1 MELNQLHYFVAVAH
15 CENITKAAKELFISQ
30 PALSRVILRLE
41 QELGTPLFD
50 RHGGRVTLNKHGKA
64 FLQYVEPALESI
76 NAGVHA
82 VIDELGGREIVI
94 HNYLTADL
102 FKSIVERCQAEL
114 PDIVF
119 TVRNIGDNAD
129 DASMLQEK
137 PDIVMLPT
145 KDFRNYIFPM
155 SYMERWCVIY
165 NCKYQFHTP
174 FDGARLTLRQLTE
187 EPIVLSG
194 SKLDRAFVDGMFASA
209 GLTPK
214 ILPCATLADSS
225 AQINR
230 CKGIGLVPVSNFRSL
245 IKSID
250 SIPIAA
256 AAVCDFP
263 CQRMLYLGR
272 SPRFLSNADE
282 YRVLEAIK
290 GFLSKEYAETDEF
303 YESYFGLSDS
313 EAE

>member
-15 CENITKAAKELFISQ
+15 CENITKAAKELFITQ

-50 RHGGRVTLNKHGKA
+50 RHGGRVTLNDHGKA
-64 FLQYVEPALESI
+64 FLRHVEPALESI

-82 VIDELGGREIVI
+82 VIDELGGREILI

-102 FKSIVERCQAEL
+102 IKFIVERCQAEF
-114 PDIVF
+114 PDISF
-119 TVRNIGDNAD
+119 TVKNIGDNAD
-129 DASMLQEK
+129 DDSMLQAK

-145 KDFRNYIFPM
+145 QDFHNYVFPM
-155 SYMERWCVIY
+155 SYKERWCVIY
-165 NCKYQFHTP
+165 NCKYAFHSE
-174 FDGARLTLRQLTE
+174 FDGSHLTLRQLTE

-194 SKLDRAFVDGMFASA
+194 SKLDREFVDRIFASA

-214 ILPCATLADSS
+214 ILPCTALADSS

-256 AAVCDFP
+256 AMVSDHP
-263 CQRMLYLGR
+263 CERMLYLGR

-282 YRVLEAIK
+282 YQVLEAIK
-290 GFLSKEYAETDEF
+290 NFLSREYAETDEF
-303 YESYFGLSDS
+303 FESYFGT
-313 EAE
+313 ETE

>member
-50 RHGGRVTLNKHGKA
+50 RHGGRVTLNEHGKA
-64 FLQYVEPALESI
+64 FLRYVEPALESI
-76 NAGVHA
+76 NTGVHA
-82 VIDELGGREIVI
+82 VIDALGGREIVI

-114 PDIVF
+114 PDIAFSVK
-119 TVRNIGDNAD
+119 NIGDNAD
-129 DASMLQEK
+129 DVSMLQEK

-145 KDFRNYIFPM
+145 KDFRNYVFPM

-174 FDGARLTLRQLTE
+174 TDGTHLTLEQLAQ
-187 EPIVLSG
+187 EPLVLSG
-194 SKLDRAFVDGMFASA
+194 SKLDRKFVEDMFASR
-209 GLTPK
+209 GLMPK
-214 ILPCATLADSS
+214 ILPCASLADSS

-256 AAVCDFP
+256 AMVSDHP
-263 CQRMLYLGR
+263 CERMLYLGR

-290 GFLSKEYAETDEF
+290 NFLSKEYAETDEF
-303 YESYFGLSDS
+303 YESYFGLNNS
-313 EAE
+313 ETE

>member
-15 CENITKAAKELFISQ
+15 CENITKAAKELFITQ

-50 RHGGRVTLNKHGKA
+50 RHGGRVTLNDHGKA
-64 FLQYVEPALESI
+64 FLRHVEPALESI

-82 VIDELGGREIVI
+82 VIDELGGREILI

-102 FKSIVERCQAEL
+102 FKFIVERCQAEF
-114 PDIVF
+114 PDISF
-119 TVRNIGDNAD
+119 TVKNIGDNAD
-129 DASMLQEK
+129 DDSMLQAK

-145 KDFRNYIFPM
+145 QDFHNYVFPM
-155 SYMERWCVIY
+155 SYKERWCVIY
-165 NCKYQFHTP
+165 NCKYAFHSE
-174 FDGARLTLRQLTE
+174 FDGSHLTLRQLTE

-194 SKLDRAFVDGMFASA
+194 SKLDREFVDRIFASA

-214 ILPCATLADSS
+214 ILPCTALADSS

-256 AAVCDFP
+256 AHGIGSPLRENAVSG
-263 CQRMLYLGR
+263 Q
-272 SPRFLSNADE
+272 
-282 YRVLEAIK
+282 K
-290 GFLSKEYAETDEF
+290 SKIPVQCRRIPGA
-303 YESYFGLSDS
+303 GGH
-313 EAE
+313 

>member
-1 MELNQLHYFVAVAH
+1 MELNQLHYFVAVAQ
-15 CENITKAAKELFISQ
+15 CENITKAAKELFITQ

-50 RHGGRVTLNKHGKA
+50 RHSGRVTLNTHGRA
-64 FLQYVEPALESI
+64 FLRYVEPALESI

-114 PDIVF
+114 PDITF
-119 TVRNIGDNAD
+119 SIKNIGDNAD
-129 DASMLQEK
+129 DEMLLK
-137 PDIVMLPT
+137 TRPDIVMLPT
-145 KDFRNYIFPM
+145 KDFHNYVFPV

-174 FDGARLTLRQLTE
+174 FDGTQLTLRQLVE
-187 EPIVLSG
+187 EPIVFSG
-194 SKLDRAFVDGMFASA
+194 SKLDREFAEQIFRQV
-209 GLTPK
+209 GLSPK

-225 AQINR
+225 SQINR
-230 CKGIGLVPVSNFRSL
+230 CKGVGFVPVSNFRSL

-256 AAVCDFP
+256 AMVSDHP

-272 SPRFLSNADE
+272 NPKFLSNADE
-282 YRVLEAIK
+282 YRVLEEIK
-290 GFLSKEYAETDEF
+290 NYLSKEYAETDAF
-303 YESYFGLSDS
+303 FESYFGM
-313 EAE
+313 EAGE

>member
-1 MELNQLHYFVAVAH
+1 MELNQLHYFVKVAKT
-15 CENITKAAKELFISQ
+15 ENITKAAQELFITQ

-41 QELGTPLFD
+41 QEMGTTLFD
-50 RHGGRVTLNKHGKA
+50 RHGGRVTLNAHGKK

-82 VIDELGGREIVI
+82 VIDELGGQEIVI

-114 PDIVF
+114 PDTVF
-119 TVRNIGDNAD
+119 TVSNIGN
-129 DASMLQEK
+129 DAEEESLQNTE

-145 KDFRNYIFPM
+145 KDFHSFVFPM

-165 NCKYQFHTP
+165 NCKYAFHSD
-174 FDGARLTLRQLTE
+174 FNGRSITLEQLAQ
-187 EPIVLSG
+187 EPIVFSG
-194 SKLDRAFVDGMFASA
+194 SRFDRAFVDAIFAEA
-209 GLTPK
+209 GLRPK
-214 ILPCATLADSS
+214 IMECTTLAESS
-225 AQINR
+225 TQINR
-230 CKGIGLVPVSNFRSL
+230 CKAVGFVPASNFRSL

-256 AAVCDFP
+256 AVVSDSP

-272 SPRFLSNADE
+272 NPKFLSNADE
-282 YRVLEAIK
+282 YKVLETIK
-290 GFLSKEYAETDEF
+290 NYLSKEYAETDAF
-303 YESYFGLSDS
+303 FESYFGQS
-313 EAE
+313 

>member
-15 CENITKAAKELFISQ
+15 CENIAKAAKELFITQ

-50 RHGGRVTLNKHGKA
+50 RHGGRVTLNEHGRA
-64 FLQYVEPALESI
+64 FLRHVEPALESI

-82 VIDELGGREIVI
+82 VIDELGGREIII

-102 FKSIVERCQAEL
+102 FKSIVERCQAEF
-114 PDIVF
+114 PDVVF
-119 TVRNIGDNAD
+119 TVKNIGENAEV
-129 DASMLQEK
+129 DAMRQTK

-145 KDFRNYIFPM
+145 KDFHSYIFPM

-165 NCKYQFHTP
+165 NCKYQFHTE
-174 FDGARLTLRQLTE
+174 FDGSHLTLRQLTE
-187 EPIVLSG
+187 EPIIFSG
-194 SKLDRAFVDGMFASA
+194 SRLDREFVDGMFASA

-214 ILPCATLADSS
+214 ILECTALSDSS
-225 AQINR
+225 IQVNR
-230 CKGIGLVPVSNFRSL
+230 CKGVALVPVSNFRSL
-245 IKSID
+245 IQSID

-256 AAVCDFP
+256 AMVSDHP

-282 YRVLEAIK
+282 YRVLETIK
-290 GFLSKEYAETDEF
+290 NFLSKEYMETDAF
-303 YESYFGLSDS
+303 FESYFGMDT
-313 EAE
+313 AE

>member
-1 MELNQLHYFVAVAH
+1 MELNQLHYFVAVAR
-15 CENITKAAKELFISQ
+15 CENITRAAKELFITQ

-50 RHGGRVTLNKHGKA
+50 RNGGRVTLNEHGKA
-64 FLQYVEPALESI
+64 FLRYVEPALESI

-82 VIDELGGREIVI
+82 VIDELSGREIII

-102 FKSIVERCQAEL
+102 LKSIVERCQAEL
-114 PDIVF
+114 PDVNF
-119 TVRNIGDNAD
+119 SVKNIGDNAD
-129 DASMLQEK
+129 DETMQGTR
-137 PDIVMLPT
+137 PDIVILPT
-145 KDFRNYIFPM
+145 KDFLNYVFPM

-165 NCKYQFHTP
+165 NCKYRFHTP
-174 FDGARLTLRQLTE
+174 FDGSHLTLRQLAE
-187 EPIVLSG
+187 EPIVLFG
-194 SKLDRAFVDGMFASA
+194 SKMDREFVEHIFGQA

-225 AQINR
+225 SQINR
-230 CKGIGLVPVSNFRSL
+230 CKGVGFVPVSNFRSL

-256 AAVCDFP
+256 AMVSDHP

-272 SPRFLSNADE
+272 SSRFLSNADE
-282 YRVLEAIK
+282 YRVLETIQNY
-290 GFLSKEYAETDEF
+290 LSKEYAETDAF
-303 YESYFGLSDS
+303 FGSYFGT
-313 EAE
+313 ETAEK

>member
-1 MELNQLHYFVAVAH
+1 MEINQLHYFVAVAR
-15 CENITKAAKELFISQ
+15 CENITKAAKELFITQ

-50 RHGGRVTLNKHGKA
+50 RHGGRVTLNEHGQS
-64 FLQYVEPALESI
+64 FLRYVEPALESI

-114 PDIVF
+114 PDITF
-119 TVRNIGDNAD
+119 FIKNIGDNAND
-129 DASMLQEK
+129 ETMFQAR

-145 KDFRNYIFPM
+145 KDFHNYIFPM
-155 SYMERWCVIY
+155 SYMERWCGSY
-165 NCKYQFHTP
+165 NCHREFMDSIFH
-174 FDGARLTLRQLTE
+174 Q
-187 EPIVLSG
+187 
-194 SKLDRAFVDGMFASA
+194 A
-209 GLTPK
+209 GLSPK

-225 AQINR
+225 SQINR
-230 CKGIGLVPVSNFRSL
+230 CKGVGFVPASNFRSL

-256 AAVCDFP
+256 AMVSDHP

-272 SPRFLSNADE
+272 NPKFLSNADE

-290 GFLSKEYAETDEF
+290 NYLSKEYAETDAF
-303 YESYFGLSDS
+303 YESYFGMEH
-313 EAE
+313 EA

>member
-1 MELNQLHYFVAVAH
+1 MELNQLHYFVAVAR
-15 CENITKAAKELFISQ
+15 CENITKAAKELFITQ

-50 RHGGRVTLNKHGKA
+50 RHGGRVTLNEHGRA
-64 FLQYVEPALESI
+64 FLRYVEPALESI

-119 TVRNIGDNAD
+119 TVKNIGDNAD
-129 DASMLQEK
+129 DDSMLRTK

-145 KDFRNYIFPM
+145 KDFHNYIFPM

-174 FDGARLTLRQLTE
+174 FDGSHLTLSQLVE

-194 SKLDRAFVDGMFASA
+194 SKLDREFVDSIFASA

-214 ILPCATLADSS
+214 ILPCASLAESS
-225 AQINR
+225 AQVNR
-230 CKGIGLVPVSNFRSL
+230 CKGVAFVPVSNFRSL

-256 AAVCDFP
+256 AMVSDYP

-290 GFLSKEYAETDEF
+290 SFLSKEYAETDAF
-303 YESYFGLSDS
+303 YESYFGA
-313 EAE
+313 EAAE